1 MRHLKHDAQ
10 YSGDRKERMTMATRR
25 MKAIAGLGA
34 MVLAV
39 PMLFTVTSASAAGP
53 LAGRPQFTDSY
64 VLFTPGDPPFG
75 QFDEAAGL
83 QGIGQQS
90 GKPDIVAKQP
100 DIIAKQPD
108 LIAKQL
114 GSPKSPEITLKRGT
128 SWDGGKALV
137 QWQEMLVH
145 GQLEKARKTV
155 SLSVMDG
162 SGHTMRTYTLHN
174 AWPSRIEWTG
184 PAGQTYLNVTLQAE
198 SITQYSPKPCAAKLC
213 GNIAA

>member
-10 YSGDRKERMTMATRR
+10 YSGDRKERMIMATRR
-25 MKAIAGLGA
+25 MKAIAGLAA

-39 PMLFTVTSASAAGP
+39 PMLFTVTNASAADP
-53 LAGRPQFTDSY
+53 PKGRPQLTDSY
-64 VLFTPGDPPFG
+64 VLSMPGNPPFG

-83 QGIGQQS
+83 QGMGQQA
-90 GKPDIVAKQP
+90 GKPGIIAKQP
-100 DIIAKQPD
+100 DIIAKQP
-108 LIAKQL
+108 
-114 GSPKSPEITLKRGT
+114 GSPKSSVITLKHGT

-137 QWQEMLVH
+137 QWHEMLVH

-155 SLSVMDG
+155 SLAVVDG

-184 PAGQTYLNVTLQAE
+184 PEGQTYLNVTLEAE
-198 SITQYSPKPCAAKLC
+198 SITQDSPKPCAAKLC
-213 GNIAA
+213 GHFAA

>member
-25 MKAIAGLGA
+25 MKAIAGLAA

-53 LAGRPQFTDSY
+53 LPGRPQLTDSY
-64 VLFTPGDPPFG
+64 VLSMPGYPPFG

-83 QGIGQQS
+83 QGIGQQA
-90 GKPDIVAKQP
+90 GKPDI
-100 DIIAKQPD
+100 
-108 LIAKQL
+108 IAKQL
-114 GSPKSPEITLKRGT
+114 GSPKSSVITLKHGT

-137 QWQEMLVH
+137 QWHEMLLH

-155 SLSVMDG
+155 SLAVVDG
-162 SGHTMRTYTLHN
+162 SGHTMQTYTLHN

-184 PAGQTYLNVTLQAE
+184 PAGQTSLNVTLEAE
-198 SITQYSPKPCAAKLC
+198 SITQDSPKPCAAKLC
-213 GNIAA
+213 GHFAA